1 MGQKAARPSSDV
13 PAGFPLGNEGGHPGK
28 ELRPLFE
35 DYFAPGK
42 LDRQGIF
49 DSQKVDALFQAHL
62 TGKVRKTNQLWG
74 LLVFQLWYEKME
86 RRLTG

>member
-1 MGQKAARPSSDV
+1 
-13 PAGFPLGNEGGHPGK
+13 L
-28 ELRPLFE
+28 
-35 DYFAPGK
+35 APQR

-49 DSQKVDALFQAHL
+49 DSQQVHALFQEHL
-62 TGKVRKTNQLWG
+62 CGKVRRTNQLWG